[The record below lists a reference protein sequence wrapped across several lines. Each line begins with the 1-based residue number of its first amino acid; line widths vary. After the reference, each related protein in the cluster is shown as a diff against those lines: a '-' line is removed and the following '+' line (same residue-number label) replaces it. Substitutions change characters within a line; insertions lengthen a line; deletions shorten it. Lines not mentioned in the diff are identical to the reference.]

1 MKKLLILCLCC
12 LLALGAAAA
21 EETIATLDGSDTVI
35 TPIAMD
41 SYNESGAEPDEAS
54 FTENGYSDASIQVE
68 VSRVWV
74 GDACY
79 NVSHVK
85 IAHASQIRTALAG
98 KLGKKTNY
106 VWNIAKNHNAVV
118 AIGGEDLAENTGTYT
133 IRQTVVERK
142 KGYAGRDTL
151 VIDQN
156 GDFHILTGFSESALS
171 ELTATGVE
179 AINLFNFGPAL
190 VVDGVVQEIPAKY
203 GVGNVN
209 GIEPRTAIGQVGP
222 LEYILVV
229 VDGRGVKDPTEDGGT
244 KASEGASLAEVAQFL
259 QEQGCVQAYA
269 LDGGGSAVMYFHGEK
284 YSNPSSKRG
293 VSDIIYFASAV
304 GE

>member
-1 MKKLLILCLCC
+1 MKKWIALCLCA
-12 LLALGAAAA
+12 LLACSFALAEDTVAA
-21 EETIATLDGSDTVI
+21 LDGSDTVI

-41 SYNESGAEPDEAS
+41 DYTVHGGEPDAS
-54 FTENGYSDASIQVE
+54 AYTESTYSDASITVE
-68 VSRVWV
+68 MSREWV
-74 GDACY
+74 GDACF
-79 NVSHVK
+79 NVAHVT

-106 VWNIAKNHNAVV
+106 VWNIAANNAAVV

-133 IRQTVVERK
+133 IRQTVTERK
-142 KGYAGRDTL
+142 KGYAARDTL

-156 GDFHILTGFSESALS
+156 GDFHVYTGFDKSILTDL
-171 ELTATGVE
+171 E
-179 AINLFNFGPAL
+179 AQGLQAVNLFNFGPIL
-190 VVDGVVQEIPAKY
+190 VKDGELQTVPSKY
-203 GVGNVN
+203 GVGNPS
-209 GIEPRTAIGQVGP
+209 GTEPRTAIGQVGP

-229 VDGRGVKDPTEDGGT
+229 VDGRNVKDPTPDGGT
-244 KASEGASLAEVAQFL
+244 KASKGTDMQTVAQYL
-259 QEQGCVQAYA
+259 YDAGCVQAYA
-269 LDGGGSAVMYFHGEK
+269 LDGGGSAVMTFGTET